1 MHDIRQIRDNPAAF
15 DAALA
20 RRGLPAQAAS
30 LIALD
35 EERRAAVTEVQVA
48 QSRRNEA
55 SKLIGAAMAKGD
67 RDGAEAI
74 KAEVAA
80 LKDAMPALEA
90 RADELAAKLKGKLEI
105 IPNLPGADVPDG
117 ASEEDNRV
125 ESEWGEKR
133 TFDFTPKEH
142 ADIAPAL
149 GMDFETGARL
159 SGARFTFLRGCMAR
173 LHRALGQFMLDV
185 QTEEHGYAECN
196 PPVLV
201 KDDAM
206 YGTDKLPKFARDSF
220 AVLNEYRRNQIA
232 LNALRFAKKQA
243 LEIADSVEDIDAA
256 FEEIEGL
263 LSEHGLFDEKIAIIQ
278 SLIDYYQSTS
288 ETIDTLEGVR
298 ERLLEKR
305 KELIAS
311 GQANS
316 LYLIPTSEV
325 SLTASV
331 MGELLDEAALPMRLT
346 ALTLCFRSEAGAAGR
361 DTRGFIRQHQFEKC
375 ELVSIVKPEDSEE
388 EHQRM
393 VRAAETILERL
404 ALPYRKLL
412 LCTGDMGFGARKTY
426 DLEVWL
432 PGQGAFREI
441 SSCSNTGDFQARR
454 MNTRYRVAGEQKKTE
469 FVHTLNGSGLAV
481 GRTLV
486 AVIENYQNAD
496 GSVTVP
502 DALFPYM
509 GGITRLEPDA

>member
-1 MHDIRQIRDNPAAF
+1 MHDIRSIRDNPEAF
-15 DAALA
+15 DAGLA
-20 RRGLPAQAAS
+20 RRGLAPLAAQ

-35 EERRAAVTEVQVA
+35 EERRAATTAVQVA

-67 RDGAEAI
+67 KDAAEAI

-80 LKDAMPALEA
+80 LKDQMPALEA
-90 RADELAAKLKGKLEI
+90 RADELATKLKEALQI

-117 ASEEDNRV
+117 GGEEDNRV
-125 ESEWGEKR
+125 ESEWGTPR
-133 TFDFTPKEH
+133 SFDFTPREH

-159 SGARFTFLRGCMAR
+159 SGARFTFLRGGMAR

-185 QTEEHGYAECN
+185 QTGEHGYAECN

-201 KDDAM
+201 GDDAM
-206 YGTDKLPKFARDSF
+206 YGTDKLPKFAEDSF
-220 AVLNEYRRNQIA
+220 NTTNGRW
-232 LNALRFAKKQA
+232 
-243 LEIADSVEDIDAA
+243 
-256 FEEIEGL
+256 
-263 LSEHGLFDEKIAIIQ
+263 
-278 SLIDYYQSTS
+278 
-288 ETIDTLEGVR
+288 
-298 ERLLEKR
+298 
-305 KELIAS
+305 
-311 GQANS
+311 
-316 LYLIPTSEV
+316 LIPTSEV

-331 MGELLDEAALPMRLT
+331 MGELLDESALPMRLT

-375 ELVSIVKPEDSEE
+375 ELVSIVRPEDSEA

-393 VRAAETILERL
+393 TRAAETILERL
-404 ALPYRKLL
+404 NLPYRKLL

-454 MNTRYRVAGEQKKTE
+454 MNTRYRVAGEKRTE

-502 DALFPYM
+502 EALRSYM
-509 GGITRLEPDA
+509 GGLDVIAPN

>member
-1 MHDIRQIRDNPAAF
+1 MHDIRLIRENPEGF
-15 DAALA
+15 DAGLA
-20 RRGLPAQAAS
+20 RRGLGPVAKA

-35 EERRAAVTEVQVA
+35 EERRAATTAVQVA

-55 SKLIGAAMAKGD
+55 SKLIGAAMGKGD
-67 RDGAEAI
+67 KEGAEAL

-80 LKDAMPALEA
+80 LKDQMPALEA
-90 RADELAAKLKGKLEI
+90 RADELAGKLKELLEV

-117 ASEEDNRV
+117 AGEEDNV
-125 ESEWGEKR
+125 EISRWGAPRE
-133 TFDFTPKEH
+133 FDFTPKEH

-159 SGARFTFLRGCMAR
+159 SGARFTFLRGGMAR

-185 QTEEHGYAECN
+185 QTGEHGYAECN

-201 KDDAM
+201 GDDAM
-206 YGTDKLPKFARDSF
+206 YGTDKLPKFAEDSF
-220 AVLNEYRRNQIA
+220 NTTNGRW
-232 LNALRFAKKQA
+232 
-243 LEIADSVEDIDAA
+243 
-256 FEEIEGL
+256 
-263 LSEHGLFDEKIAIIQ
+263 
-278 SLIDYYQSTS
+278 
-288 ETIDTLEGVR
+288 
-298 ERLLEKR
+298 
-305 KELIAS
+305 
-311 GQANS
+311 
-316 LYLIPTSEV
+316 LIPTSEV

-375 ELVSIVKPEDSEE
+375 ELVSIVRPEDSEE

-393 VRAAETILERL
+393 TRAAETILERL
-404 ALPYRKLL
+404 NLPYRKLL

-502 DALFPYM
+502 DALLPYM
-509 GGITRLEPDA
+509 GGVTRLEPLA